1 LSLGVKEQEQEIIA
15 LQTQIFELRMQS
27 SRVWKKIDSHRYKV
41 AVLIGNKEKIIS
53 YAGYYLVFV
62 LWLMFVFGVFKFGEI
77 FSLNLTTISLF
88 LSIFIVLVIPLIA
101 IKFLGPSYESKIVKC
116 SKLID
121 PLLVQTREI
130 YSDLFDKESK
140 IQQLELLIKGNKGK
154 KIKF

>member
-15 LQTQIFELRMQS
+15 LQTQILELRKQS
-27 SRVWKKIDSHRYKV
+27 SRVWEQIDSHRYKV

-62 LWLMFVFGVFKFGEI
+62 LWLMFVFGVSKFGEI

-88 LSIFIVLVIPLIA
+88 LSIFSVLVIPLIA
-101 IKFLGPSYESKIVKC
+101 IKFLGPSYESKIVKY

-154 KIKF
+154 KTKF